1 MRSSILAGI
10 LALALPACLVGTG
23 DITGPGGDPGNPGG
37 SGSGSDNGSGSGS
50 DNGSGSGSN
59 NTPTPMLSASLD
71 MANVATELGLTST
84 VNLVL
89 TTSGGFTGPVNIMPT
104 LVDTSGTAITAVN
117 VSSAAQANI
126 TADGTQMV
134 PITIQVP
141 INASG
146 TKLTGTLKVDVT
158 SSLAPANLTA
168 AVTVDNVFTVVYA
181 DGTGNTISKH
191 PYPSLLASS
200 VSVKKG
206 AIVRW
211 KQLDTTP
218 SIQHITHGDGVW
230 THETIST
237 TTGLY
242 GDVFD
247 EPTTNIAVGGNGN
260 MGCHDSGSSTY
271 AKFSVE

>member
-1 MRSSILAGI
+1 MRSSILAAV

-23 DITGPGGDPGNPGG
+23 DITGPGGTNP
-37 SGSGSDNGSGSGS
+37 GSGSDPGSGSNTGSNGSGSGS
-50 DNGSGSGSN
+50 DN
-59 NTPTPMLSASLD
+59 TPTPKLDASLD
-71 MANVATELGLTST
+71 QTSVATELGLTST

-89 TTSGGFTGPVNIMPT
+89 TSSGGFTGPVNIMPT
-104 LVDTSGTAITAVN
+104 LVDGTGAAITAVN
-117 VSSAAQANI
+117 VSSAAQATI
-126 TADGTQMV
+126 TQDGVQMV

-141 INASG
+141 ISASG
-146 TKLTGTLKVDVT
+146 TKITGTLKVDVT

-168 AVTVDNVFTVVYA
+168 PVTVDNVFTVIYQ
-181 DGTGNTISKH
+181 DGTGTTIAKH

-200 VSVKKG
+200 ITVKRG

-218 SIQHITHGDGVW
+218 NIQHITHGDGVW
-230 THETIST
+230 THENVST

-247 EPTTNIAVGGNGN
+247 EPTVGIAPGGTGS
-260 MGCHDSGSSTY
+260 MGCHDSGSATY
-271 AKFSVE
+271 AKFTVQ